1 MISAL
6 ETNVNIASWL
16 SELQK
21 NHLHYAYTAVHWM
34 ITFIFF
40 PWKNHVFCDIRLKLS
55 SVNFWD
61 TLSLFRL
68 HLIWRDPKSNY
79 CIYGIG
85 CWPVYI
91 AIPFYKKNHFMS
103 VFLTFAVSSQ
113 IFSALHTR
121 QNCRCQKY
129 PPSGQKMCDQAPHYW
144 KWQIKLLRWPPR
156 CEYPDYIRPG
166 SSRWEYFYIIFITTS
181 LKDGS
186 TMHER
191 DMIAH

>member
-21 NHLHYAYTAVHWM
+21 NHLHYAYTAVYWM

-91 AIPFYKKNHFMS
+91 AIPFYKKITSCPYSWHLL
-103 VFLTFAVSSQ
+103 FLLKYFRLCIHVRTVGARNIPRVARKCVTRHHIIENGKSSCWDGPQGVSTQTIFGQGVAGENTFILSS
-113 IFSALHTR
+113 SLH
-121 QNCRCQKY
+121 
-129 PPSGQKMCDQAPHYW
+129 
-144 KWQIKLLRWPPR
+144 L
-156 CEYPDYIRPG
+156 
-166 SSRWEYFYIIFITTS
+166 
-181 LKDGS
+181 
-186 TMHER
+186 
-191 DMIAH
+191 